1 MLGFAPISGQS
12 ISGSPFSL
20 VSIAAPMAAAI
31 SLSFAVSGKPGVF
44 QPMSAGIQ
52 VAFALGGPMKVNQAI
67 SANVGVSFAFHGL
80 LIVAG
85 KPMKFAAISESF
97 DFRAANENWVL
108 KALPQDFNA
117 RVQ

>member
-20 VSIAAPMAAAI
+20 VSIAAPMAAALT
-31 SLSFAVSGKPGVF
+31 LSFAMSGRPGVF

-52 VAFALGGPMKVNQAI
+52 VAFAVSGPMKVNQAI
-67 SANVGVSFAFHGL
+67 AANVGLSFAIHSV

-97 DFRAANENWVL
+97 DFRAANENWAL